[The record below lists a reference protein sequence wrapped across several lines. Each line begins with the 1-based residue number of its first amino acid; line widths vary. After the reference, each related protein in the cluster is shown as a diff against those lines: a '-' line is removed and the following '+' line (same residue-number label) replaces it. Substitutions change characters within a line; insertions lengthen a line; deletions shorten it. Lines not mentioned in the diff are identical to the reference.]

1 MSFINQYLSQRL
13 KERSTEN
20 NLRRLFVDESS
31 VDFTSNDYIGLSRL
45 QSFHDSIEEEI
56 KAQEF
61 LNYGATGSR
70 LLAGNSDYT
79 LLVEKEIATFH
90 KAESCLIF
98 NSGFDANYGL
108 LSSLPSKNALLIL
121 DEMVHASIHDG
132 ARASKAPSIF
142 FEHNNVEHLEQI
154 LKESKADCKYV
165 VVESLYSM
173 DGDFAPLVKICKLC
187 KQYDAAMIVDEAHAV
202 GVLGEMGEGLVQ
214 SLGLER
220 EVFCRVVT
228 FGKALG
234 AHGAA
239 ILGTKLLTDYLVN
252 FCRSFIF
259 TTALAS
265 HSIAAIRVSYRLFPT
280 LHSSRQKLFDNIQ
293 CLLSNSNIKGEM
305 KSPIHKFIVGDND
318 KAVKLSA
325 MLNRNNIAARPI
337 RYPTVSKGQE
347 RIRICLH
354 SFNSF
359 EEIEK
364 MCRLINEFKQEMKT
378 KTHL

>member
-1 MSFINQYLSQRL
+1 
-13 KERSTEN
+13 
-20 NLRRLFVDESS
+20 LFVDESS
-31 VDFTSNDYIGLSRL
+31 ADFTSNDYIGLSRL
-45 QSFHDSIEEEI
+45 QSFHESIEKEI
-56 KAQEF
+56 KEQHF

-70 LLAGNSDYT
+70 LLAGNSYYT

-90 KAESCLIF
+90 KVESCLIF

-108 LSSLPSKNALLIL
+108 LTSLPCQNDKIIL

-132 ARASKAPSIF
+132 ARASKASMIF
-142 FEHNNVEHLEQI
+142 FEHNNVKHLEQI
-154 LKESKADCKYV
+154 LKESKEECKYV

-173 DGDFAPLVKICKLC
+173 DGDFAPLTKICELC
-187 KQYDAAMIVDEAHAV
+187 KLYNAALIVDEAHAV
-202 GVLGEMGEGLVQ
+202 GVMGEIGEGLVQ
-214 SLGLER
+214 SLGLEN

-239 ILGTKLLTDYLVN
+239 ILGSQLLTTYLVN

-280 LHSSRQKLFDNIQ
+280 LQSSRQKLFDNIK
-293 CLLSNSNIKGEM
+293 CLLENSNINGNM

-318 KAVKLSA
+318 NAVKLSF
-325 MLNRNNIAARPI
+325 LLSEHKIAARPI
-337 RYPTVSKGQE
+337 RYPTVAKGQE

-364 MCRLINEFKQEMKT
+364 MCGLINEFNTIKNN
-378 KTHL
+378 